1 MCPVGIAIQSMDCS
15 DGLRV
20 NCKVRGGE
28 PSVIISSKGPERPA
42 PGSDLGVRVEQKVQV
57 GGLVGRLGQQGQDYI
72 EERRPRGHRTEGAV
86 TLAEVLGVGEGDIS
100 SLPDGIPSCWA
111 RGPLVTMSSTPCL
124 GPGFS
129 LHLGPSSNPPE
140 AALTVGRLCGS
151 GNLQGPCE

>member
-1 MCPVGIAIQSMDCS
+1 MDYG

-20 NCKVRGGE
+20 NCRVRHGGQ
-28 PSVIISSKGPERPA
+28 STIIRTREAWTRVRPR
-42 PGSDLGVRVEQKVQV
+42 VRVEQKVQV
-57 GGLVGRLGQQGQDYI
+57 GGRAGRLGQQGQDYI

-100 SLPDGIPSCWA
+100 SLPDGIPSSWA
-111 RGPLVTMSSTPCL
+111 RGPWVTVSSTPCL

>member
-1 MCPVGIAIQSMDCS
+1 MDCS

-20 NCKVRGGE
+20 NCRVRGGE
-28 PSVIISSKGPERPA
+28 PSALILSKGPGRPG
-42 PGSDLGVRVEQKVQV
+42 PGSDLGVRVEQRVQV

-100 SLPDGIPSCWA
+100 SLPDGIPSSWA